1 MVGYSAYKL
10 EAAMFYLRVVTGF
23 IGLAMIAS
31 ITYAGERVINKSR
44 VPTGQLSTVK
54 TLKNPLPNTPATLV
68 KGKIIYEQKGRC
80 ILCHGVKGDGKGSAG
95 VPPDPQ
101 PSPRSFRNL
110 EWQKIRTD
118 GELQWVISSGSHGSG
133 MHSYDG
139 ILTDEEIWQVVLYIR
154 SFGHQ

>member
-1 MVGYSAYKL
+1 
-10 EAAMFYLRVVTGF
+10 MFYLRVVTGF

-31 ITYAGERVINKSR
+31 ITYAGERGINKSR
-44 VPTGQLSTVK
+44 VPIDQLSTVK
-54 TLKNPLPNTPATLV
+54 TLKNPLQYTPATLV
-68 KGKIIYEQKGRC
+68 KGRIIYEQKGRC

-101 PSPRSFRNL
+101 PYPRSFRNL

-118 GELQWVISSGSHGSG
+118 GELKWVITYGVQGSG
-133 MHSYDG
+133 MHRHDG

-154 SFGHQ
+154 SFGQQ